1 MLISSVPVIT
11 VADLF
16 RGDIQLASPP
26 NIYFALKTILDDPA
40 KTPKDA
46 AFVIENDAALTARL
60 LKIVNS
66 AYFGFP
72 SQITSIE
79 KAVAMIGSRELQN
92 LVLATVI
99 IERFSNLPGQTFSV
113 HDFWARN
120 LRCALLSREFD
131 AQLGKKYAE
140 SAFVCGLLHNIGKL
154 LFYRRIPALAREV
167 DLLLQSDLPADAMN
181 EVLIEQRVIGF
192 DHFQAGAELC
202 RLWKLPEVI
211 IETIRLHAF
220 PDHIGPYAD
229 IAAIVR
235 LSNCYARIDQC
246 HEPSIINDVT
256 FLPEQISFIIDKT
269 NDEFE
274 AIFKV
279 FYPPISFK
287 RRSVE

>member
-1 MLISSVPVIT
+1 MLISSFPVIT

-16 RGDIQLASPP
+16 RGDMQLASPP
-26 NIYFALKTILDDPA
+26 NIYFALKTILDDPNKSA
-40 KTPKDA
+40 KDA

-72 SQITSIE
+72 AQ
-79 KAVAMIGSRELQN
+79 IGSIAKAISLVGTRELQN

-131 AQLGKKYAE
+131 AQLGKKYAD

-167 DLLLQSDLPADAMN
+167 DLLLQSKLPADAMN
-181 EVLIEQRVIGF
+181 EVLIEQRVLGF

-202 RLWKLPEVI
+202 KFWQLPEVI
-211 IETIRLHAF
+211 VESIRLHAL
-220 PDHIGPYAD
+220 PDYISPYSD

-246 HEPSIINDVT
+246 HDKDIIYHVN
-256 FLPEQISFIIDKT
+256 LSPEQISLVIDKT

-274 AIFKV
+274 AIFKI
-279 FYPPISFK
+279 FYPPLSFK
-287 RRSVE
+287 ASNK